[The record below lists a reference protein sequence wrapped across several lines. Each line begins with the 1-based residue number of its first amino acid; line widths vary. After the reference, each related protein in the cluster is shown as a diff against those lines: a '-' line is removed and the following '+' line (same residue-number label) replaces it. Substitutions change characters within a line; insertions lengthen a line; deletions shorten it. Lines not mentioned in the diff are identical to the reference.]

1 MFAHRGGCAIG
12 PENTLAAFDRGMATG
27 VDGLELDVHLSA
39 DGIPVVIHD
48 ASLDR
53 TTSGTGPVAARTADE
68 LARVDA
74 AYWFGDGHRFPDRGQ
89 GIGVPTLREVLRRY
103 ADVRIII
110 EMKVDTAEMATAVT
124 AVVREADAVER
135 VCLAG
140 FGRRCLIAARAHLPE
155 AASSASAPEV
165 RLALYQSW
173 VGWPL
178 GAVPFGGYQVPE
190 TAGRTR
196 VVSPRFI
203 RHAHRAGRK
212 VQVWTVDDE
221 PDMWRLLSWGVDALI
236 SNCPEVAV
244 RTRDQYRE
252 KLRGR

>member
-1 MFAHRGGCAIG
+1 M
-12 PENTLAAFDRGMATG
+12 
-27 VDGLELDVHLSA
+27 
-39 DGIPVVIHD
+39 HD
-48 ASLDR
+48 ATLDR
-53 TTSGTGPVAARTADE
+53 TTSATGPIAARTADE

-89 GIGVPTLREVLRRY
+89 GIGVPTLREVLHRY
-103 ADVRIII
+103 PDVRIII
-110 EMKVDTAEMATAVT
+110 EMKVDTAEMAAAVS
-124 AVVREADAVER
+124 AVVREADAVDR

-140 FGRRCLIAARAHLPE
+140 FGRRSLAAARALLPE

-178 GAVPFGGYQVPE
+178 GNVPFGGYQVPE
-190 TAGRTR
+190 TSGRTR

-212 VQVWTVDDE
+212 VQVWTVDE
-221 PDMWRLLSWGVDALI
+221 AADMSRLLAWGIDALI
-236 SNCPEVAV
+236 SNCPDVAV
-244 RTRDQYRE
+244 RVRNQHRE
-252 KLRGR
+252 KFAAGRNTSC